1 MKKDIKIV
9 ALNMYDTWIDMR
21 IKNNPYKKLFYKLG
35 IQENIK
41 ELSKILQTTSRDI
54 KDILPQKSL
63 EREDID
69 LLLKQFNEDIQ
80 KQIQSIL
87 IYDDFIPTID
97 FLKKNGYQTA
107 VISNLSKLYA
117 YPVTHGEGKGKFD
130 YEILSFDVG
139 EIKPNIGIFQE
150 LQNKSGVDP
159 SKVIMVGDSFVSD
172 VKGSHNA
179 GVYPI
184 YLERSSKGI
193 QDNGRYTKISSL
205 EDLKEIL

>member
-21 IKNNPYKKLFYKLG
+21 IKNNPYKKLFYKLW

-97 FLKKNGYQTA
+97 FLKKNWYQTA

-117 YPVTHGEGKGKFD
+117 YPVTHWEWKWKFD
-130 YEILSFDVG
+130 YEILSFDVW
-139 EIKPNIGIFQE
+139 EIKPNIWIFQE
-150 LQNKSGVDP
+150 LQNKSWVDP

-172 VKGSHNA
+172 VKWSHNA
-179 GVYPI
+179 WVYPI
-184 YLERSSKGI
+184 YLERSSKWI